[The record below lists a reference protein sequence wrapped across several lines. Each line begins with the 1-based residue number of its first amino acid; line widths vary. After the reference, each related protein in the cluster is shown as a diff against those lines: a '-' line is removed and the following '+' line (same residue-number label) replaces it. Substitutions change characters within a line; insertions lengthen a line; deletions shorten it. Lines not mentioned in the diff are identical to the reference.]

1 MEIIGLLLI
10 GSLIIFFIGIGFVLG
25 VFVDFYEE
33 EDEDLFKE
41 ELELNKIIINY
52 LLEKIKTKELEEE
65 RGKNENN

>member
-1 MEIIGLLLI
+1 MEIVGLLLI

-25 VFVDFYEE
+25 VFIDFYE

-65 RGKNENN
+65 RGNNENN

>member
-10 GSLIIFFIGIGFVLG
+10 GSLIIFSIGIGFVLG
-25 VFVDFYEE
+25 VFIDFYE

-65 RGKNENN
+65 RGKRKKWK

>member
-1 MEIIGLLLI
+1 MEIVGLLLI

-25 VFVDFYEE
+25 VFIDFYE

>member
-1 MEIIGLLLI
+1 MEIIAM
-10 GSLIIFFIGIGFVLG
+10 LIIINIILFFIGLGFILG
-25 VFVDFYEE
+25 TFVDFYE

-65 RGKNENN
+65 RGKNESN

>member
-25 VFVDFYEE
+25 VFIDFYE

-65 RGKNENN
+65 RGNNENN

>member
-33 EDEDLFKE
+33 DEDLFKE

-52 LLEKIKTKELEEE
+52 LLEKIKTKELEE
-65 RGKNENN
+65 GKRKK

>member
-1 MEIIGLLLI
+1 MEIIAIL
-10 GSLIIFFIGIGFVLG
+10 FFIGLGFILG
-25 VFVDFYEE
+25 TFVDFYE

-52 LLEKIKTKELEEE
+52 LLEKIKIKELEEE

>member
-25 VFVDFYEE
+25 IFVDFDV
-33 EDEDLFKE
+33 DEALFKE

-52 LLEKIKTKELEEE
+52 LLEEIKIKELKEE
-65 RGKNENN
+65 RGKKWK

>member
-25 VFVDFYEE
+25 IFVDFDV
-33 EDEDLFKE
+33 DEALFKE

-52 LLEKIKTKELEEE
+52 LLEEIKIKELKEE
-65 RGKNENN
+65 RGKK

>member
-25 VFVDFYEE
+25 VFIDFYE

-52 LLEKIKTKELEEE
+52 LLEKIKTKELEE
-65 RGKNENN
+65 GKRKK